1 VSPGAHPARGRPILL
16 KVLDLIFGPD
26 NILGAPRV
34 PVVQMDNRP
43 IWVESPVAQSL
54 GLTDQEIVQATVTL
68 ERGSVR
74 LWLKNFSFDIPTT
87 WGLKPGDKPF
97 VSVFQSALGYGL
109 HLQNSNLSA
118 GLTTPLGDS
127 KTPSMAGVVHNKGA
141 ASTAGAA
148 QSASAAAN
156 SAAGASASPVGLKP
170 VGVGASALP
179 ADSMLASA
187 GAPAIAMLGSRT
199 EMLMQQPLG
208 FESVSQLMQP
218 DFLAQLS
225 AQMNWGAWW
234 TLYRK
239 VALSMS
245 YVSGNAL
252 KNMVMT
258 QAKSNEKLLSLGENT
273 KDGPKSLLQELLD
286 GLQTSNGSDNGDL
299 KQMLQRGV
307 NELDASQ
314 LQAVQHWARGDLNL
328 KVIIPFLD
336 ADPVDLHFK
345 RKGRQQ
351 GEPQA
356 PLSVDIHSKSRVL
369 GEVWLNTQ
377 ISLGSQ
383 VDLTMWALRSDV
395 ADMAR
400 SKAKDLGFD
409 LQDSGLNLKSFQI
422 FNAAKPVEQ
431 EQRSPA
437 ALGRVVDAKA

>member
-1 VSPGAHPARGRPILL
+1 
-16 KVLDLIFGPD
+16 
-26 NILGAPRV
+26 
-34 PVVQMDNRP
+34 
-43 IWVESPVAQSL
+43 
-54 GLTDQEIVQATVTL
+54 
-68 ERGSVR
+68 
-74 LWLKNFSFDIPTT
+74 
-87 WGLKPGDKPF
+87 
-97 VSVFQSALGYGL
+97 
-109 HLQNSNLSA
+109 
-118 GLTTPLGDS
+118 
-127 KTPSMAGVVHNKGA
+127 
-141 ASTAGAA
+141 
-148 QSASAAAN
+148 
-156 SAAGASASPVGLKP
+156 
-170 VGVGASALP
+170 
-179 ADSMLASA
+179 
-187 GAPAIAMLGSRT
+187 
-199 EMLMQQPLG
+199 MQQPLG

-225 AQMNWGAWW
+225 AQMNLGAWW
-234 TLYRK
+234 ALYRK

-273 KDGPKSLLQELLD
+273 KDGPKSMLQELLG
-286 GLQTSNGSDNGDL
+286 GLQTSEGSDNGDL

-400 SKAKDLGFD
+400 VKAKDLGFD

-431 EQRSPA
+431 EQRSPT

>member
-1 VSPGAHPARGRPILL
+1 
-16 KVLDLIFGPD
+16 
-26 NILGAPRV
+26 
-34 PVVQMDNRP
+34 MENRP

-74 LWLKNFSFDIPTT
+74 LWLKNFSFDIPST

-118 GLTTPLGDS
+118 APTTPLGDV
-127 KTPSMAGVVHNKGA
+127 KTPSIAAVVQNKGNA
-141 ASTAGAA
+141 LASGGA
-148 QSASAAAN
+148 QSGASIANSQTASAASN
-156 SAAGASASPVGLKP
+156 VGLKS
-170 VGVGASALP
+170 VGVGSSTLPSEAMMATGGAQAS
-179 ADSMLASA
+179 
-187 GAPAIAMLGSRT
+187 AMLGTRT
-199 EMLMQQPLG
+199 EMLLQQPLS
-208 FESVSQLMQP
+208 FESVAHLMQP

-225 AQMNWGAWW
+225 AQMNLGAWW

-252 KNMVMT
+252 KNMVLT
-258 QAKSNEKLLSLGENT
+258 QAKSNERLLSVGENA
-273 KDGPKSLLQELLD
+273 KEGPKSLLQDLFNS
-286 GLQTSNGSDNGDL
+286 LQSSDTSETGDL
-299 KQMLQRGV
+299 KQTLQRGL

-328 KVIIPFLD
+328 KVIVPFLD

-351 GEPQA
+351 GDTPN
-356 PLSVDIHSKSRVL
+356 PLSVDIHSKSRFL

-377 ISLGSQ
+377 ISSGSQ

-400 SKAKDLGFD
+400 LKAKELGFD

-431 EQRSPA
+431 EQLSPT